1 MRGGI
6 TLRLGARRYGRLL
19 HRFLHRFVKMPVGDL
34 KIVLRCDCP
43 CVSYPCTDDM
53 RWKGLFELRLPCT
66 PQVLE
71 EFRPRLQPGAP
82 DDPQQLSSQIDVRAP
97 VTGDDVER
105 CPWVLDKIEGKGHL
119 CGIDSIKPDHCRAY
133 PEHQKHAESTGCRGY
148 DKPVVSK
155 SVESEEE
162 QTD

>member
-1 MRGGI
+1 MSLKFNCHCCGHCCLNLIDAYNGVVSDADLLRWKKLERDDLLEWVV
-6 TLRLGARRYGRLL
+6 TLELGPDNLL
-19 HRFLHRFVKMPVGDL
+19 HTAWVD
-34 KIVLRCDCP
+34 
-43 CVSYPCTDDM
+43 
-53 RWKGLFELRLPCT
+53 
-66 PQVLE
+66 
-71 EFRPRLQPGAP
+71 
-82 DDPQQLSSQIDVRAP
+82 P

-105 CPWVLDKIEGKGHL
+105 CPWVLDKIDGKGHL